1 MSMPSDTQL
10 IQSRLYLRLFPWI
23 VCALGAVFYAY
34 EYLLRITPNVITY
47 ELMQSYQINAAALG
61 NLAGF
66 YYYAYTPMQLPV
78 GLMMDKF
85 GPRRL
90 LTVACLLCA
99 VGSYLFAG
107 TTVISVAAFGRFLV
121 GFGSAFAFVGVLKLA
136 TIWLPPNRFAL
147 ISGIATALGALG
159 GIVGEVA
166 LEKFVNDVGWR
177 STVLICALM
186 GIVLAIMLGTILRDS
201 RHTQRRAHVLINWR
215 EVWHGLWLIIKN
227 RQIWLNGLIGCLL
240 YLPISAFA
248 ELWGKPYLEVAHG
261 FSSLQSA
268 YAVSTLFAG
277 FAVGGMALGFLSDHL
292 KNRKKVMF
300 FGALAALIAISLILS
315 LSKMNPV
322 LLFLM
327 LFIFGFSFG
336 VEVIVFAI
344 GRELSLKS
352 AAATAVAFTNML
364 VMLGGAIFQPTIG
377 ALVDYFAGAD
387 LENATANT
395 VVYGAHAYTMA
406 MLVLPAVLMIA
417 LGLITL
423 LKETHAELSYDH
435 T

>member
-1 MSMPSDTQL
+1 MNLMPETTPST
-10 IQSRLYLRLFPWI
+10 SRFYLRLFPWI
-23 VCALGAVFYAY
+23 VCGLGAVFYAY

-47 ELMQSYQINAAALG
+47 ELMQSYHINAAALG

-90 LTVACLLCA
+90 LTIACLLCA
-99 VGSYLFAG
+99 VGSYMFASS
-107 TTVISVAAFGRFLV
+107 TFISVAALGRFLV
-121 GFGSAFAFVGVLKLA
+121 GFGSAFAFIGVLKLA
-136 TIWLPPNRFAL
+136 TIWLPPDRLAL
-147 ISGIATALGALG
+147 VSGIATALGALG
-159 GIVGEVA
+159 GIIGEVA
-166 LEKFVNDVGWR
+166 LEKMVNQVGWR
-177 STVLICALM
+177 STVVICAFI
-186 GIVLAIMLGTILRDS
+186 GIVLTILLASIIRDN
-201 RHTQRRAHVLINWR
+201 QRGQQHAHVLINWQS
-215 EVWHGLWLIIKN
+215 VMHGFLLIIKDK
-227 RQIWLNGLIGCLL
+227 QMWLNGLIGCLL

-277 FAVGGMALGFLSDHL
+277 FAIGGMVLGFVSDHL
-292 KNRKKVMF
+292 QNRKKVMF
-300 FGALAALIAISLILS
+300 FGALVALIAISLLLGIRHINAMSVFS
-315 LSKMNPV
+315 L
-322 LLFLM
+322 

-352 AAATAVAFTNML
+352 AAGTAVAFTNML

-377 ALVDYFAGAD
+377 ALVDYFAGTD
-387 LENATANT
+387 LGNATAT
-395 VVYGAHAYTMA
+395 VVYGAHAYTVA
-406 MLVLPAVLMIA
+406 MLVLPAVLVIA
-417 LGLITL
+417 LGLILL
-423 LKETHAELSYDH
+423 LKETHAKLLYQH
-435 T
+435 

>member
-1 MSMPSDTQL
+1 MTATTESHPSPNQFYTR
-10 IQSRLYLRLFPWI
+10 IFPWI

-34 EYLLRITPNVITY
+34 EYLLRITPNVITH

-99 VGSYLFAG
+99 IGSYMFAG
-107 TTVISVAAFGRFLV
+107 STLLSVAAFGRFLV

-166 LEKFVNDVGWR
+166 LQQFVDDVGWR

-186 GIVLAIMLGTILRDS
+186 GVVLAILLGAIIRDTH
-201 RHTQRRAHVLINWR
+201 RDERRAHVRINWH
-215 EVWHGLWLIIKN
+215 EVFHGFLLIIKD
-227 RQIWLNGLIGCLL
+227 RQMWLNGLIGCLL

-248 ELWGKPYLEVAHG
+248 ELWGKPYLEAAHG
-261 FSSLQSA
+261 FGSMQSA
-268 YAVSTLFAG
+268 YAVSTLFTG
-277 FAVGGMALGFLSDHL
+277 FAVGGMILGFISDHIG
-292 KNRKKVMF
+292 NRKKVMF
-300 FGALAALIAISLILS
+300 LGTIIALVAISLLLGMPNLSPVAVFIL
-315 LSKMNPV
+315 
-322 LLFLM
+322 

-344 GRELSLKS
+344 GRELSLRS
-352 AAATAVAFTNML
+352 AAGTAVAFTNML
-364 VMLGGAIFQPTIG
+364 VMLGGAIFQPLIG
-377 ALVDYFAGAD
+377 ALVDYFAGSR
-387 LENATANT
+387 LENAT
-395 VVYGAHAYTMA
+395 VVGVYGAHAYTMA
-406 MLVLPAVLMIA
+406 MLVLPILLVVA
-417 LGLITL
+417 LGLISL
-423 LKETHAELSYDH
+423 LKETHAKLSYQH
-435 T
+435 